1 MKIHLEQHLSFLK
14 SINHLLQNNNKVR
27 RISFPS
33 DLVCYCY
40 HVRRPKETITL
51 ILFVSLFAVSL
62 QWLSKA
68 ISRVMSWMVIYLGLL
83 SPAASSN
90 LPGSRRAAL
99 CFLFGLASDG
109 VYICP
114 ARYQPG
120 GSPLHCLSTLTALS
134 VSGKT
139 AVYFCCTVLGVAS
152 TRRYLASCPVKPGLS
167 SPAPWK
173 TDYSACPYRSSD
185 HLPYSDR
192 NYVITVLFFCPAYEP
207 NSQFS
212 V

>member
-1 MKIHLEQHLSFLK
+1 MSVLHRSTNDHLSRTD
-14 SINHLLQNNNKVR
+14 V
-27 RISFPS
+27 
-33 DLVCYCY
+33 
-40 HVRRPKETITL
+40 
-51 ILFVSLFAVSL
+51 AVSL
-62 QWLSKA
+62 KRPTWKQTGQVYCS
-68 ISRVMSWMVIYLGLL
+68 
-83 SPAASSN
+83 
-90 LPGSRRAAL
+90 
-99 CFLFGLASDG
+99 LFGLASDG

-114 ARYQPG
+114 ACYQPG